1 VLAPPFRRRA
11 CAGYLLVLK
20 QQKWQSVAFSE
31 NPLYRFDMRIA
42 LLTFCL
48 VVTVAGTAQARLGE
62 TPDQLVAR
70 YGQPLSEKDQK
81 GEGDKIALA
90 DVVFEKGGFQVSV
103 TVVDGLS
110 VAESFKKLNGQPI
123 TTLEV
128 RTLLTANGQ
137 GHEWD
142 APVESKGGKL
152 WTRDDSATAYLGQ
165 DGSLQIKSPELV
177 GKEVA
182 AKRAEKSPTLDGF

>member
-1 VLAPPFRRRA
+1 
-11 CAGYLLVLK
+11 
-20 QQKWQSVAFSE
+20 
-31 NPLYRFDMRIA
+31 MRIA

-62 TPDQLVAR
+62 SPDQLVQR

-90 DVVFEKGGFQVSV
+90 DVVFEKGGFQINV

-128 RTLLTANGQ
+128 RTLLGANSE
-137 GHEWD
+137 GHEWE
-142 APVESKGGKL
+142 APESAKGGKL
-152 WTRDDSATAYLGQ
+152 WTRDDSATAFLAD
-165 DGSLQIKSPELV
+165 DGSLLIKSRELV
-177 GKEVA
+177 TKEVA
-182 AKRAEKSPTLDGF
+182 AKKVEKAPTLEGF